1 MFVYNY
7 CPLTFMSSSGG
18 NITPDKLT
26 PKEREV
32 IDEACGGALAEMM
45 SALKPSVVV
54 AVGNFAGSKC
64 HEAVKASGLDAAGK
78 GGDAVEV
85 VVVNHPSPASPT
97 GVRWEKAACLNEL
110 VLNSSKSKE
119 IDRFLQ

>member
-26 PKEREV
+26 PTERKV
-32 IDEACGGALAEMM
+32 IDDACGDALASVM
-45 SALKPSVVV
+45 SVLRPSVIVG
-54 AVGNFAGSKC
+54 VGNFAGSKC
-64 HEAVKASGLDAAGK
+64 LEAVKASGLGAGE
-78 GGDAVEV
+78 GETPVDV

-97 GVRWEKAACLNEL
+97 GIRWQKATCLDEL
-110 VLNSSKSKE
+110 VLKSSARKE
-119 IDRFLQ
+119 IDRFLV